1 MPTGPKPSTKTGSST
16 HKSPSSR
23 AGSST
28 TTGDASTEQ
37 QEVIDFLA
45 ATVPFDGIPH
55 DAAAAAA
62 MTMAVRYARRG
73 SVVVGAG
80 TRNDHLYLVRSGAVE
95 LHEGGTDFH
104 ARLGEGCFFAYP
116 SLLRGGERRTRNE
129 VRAIEDTLLYCL
141 PGDVFLRL
149 YKDQPAI
156 RRFFATAEADRL
168 RHALSLMGRGE
179 PAGFPPGEGQEQ
191 GQGQEQGGD
200 LTEAR
205 GFGLRLGDLVGRSPV
220 TAPSQTPLRQAAQVM
235 AQEKVSTLMVVDDG
249 RLTGIVSDKDIRSRA
264 VAEGLAYDTPLSAI
278 MTPEPVTLATGAPVM
293 DALVAMMERNFHH
306 VPVLAADGALA
317 GLVSSND
324 ILDTLTTTGLH
335 CMKAIARAETVA
347 AAVSAGA
354 GAASLIVDLSRAGLA
369 ATRILEI
376 RSAISAALHRRLV
389 HLAEVALGPPPVP
402 YAFQVFGSL
411 ARRDQT
417 GVSDQDNGL
426 ILSDDYDEN
435 THGDYF
441 RRLAAQISDGLNA
454 AGFVYCQGGIMATN
468 DRWRQPLAGWRRQFS
483 DWITAPEPKALMHA
497 TIFFDMDGLAGDLSL
512 VESLR
517 THALDMAAKNR
528 IFLAHMV
535 ENALT
540 AQVPLGFFRRFVL
553 TRDKEQGDTLDIKK
567 QGVMPLIDIVRVHAL
582 AHGIA
587 AVGTEARLDAL
598 AAAGALS
605 PQDVQDMKDTF
616 TLLSE
621 VRLQHQV
628 AQLAEGRPADN
639 RVDPDTLS
647 PLEREH
653 LRDAFSVI
661 RTHQDALSRSYA
673 GGLF

>member
-1 MPTGPKPSTKTGSST
+1 MPTGPKPSTKT
-16 HKSPSSR
+16 
-23 AGSST
+23 
-28 TTGDASTEQ
+28 DNASTEQ

-149 YKDQPAI
+149 YEDQPAI

-179 PAGFPPGEGQEQ
+179 PAGCPPGQRQEQRQEQDQGQEHE
-191 GQGQEQGGD
+191 QEQGGD

-205 GFGLRLGDLVGRSPV
+205 GFGLRLGDLVGRAPV

-235 AQEKVSTLMVVDDG
+235 AREKVSTLMVVDDG

-278 MTPEPVTLATGAPVM
+278 MTPEPVTLAAGAPVM

-389 HLAEVALGPPPVP
+389 HLAEAALGPPPVP

-426 ILSDDYDEN
+426 ILSDDYDED

-441 RRLAAQISDGLNA
+441 RRLATQISDGLNA

-512 VESLR
+512 VETLR
-517 THALDMAAKNR
+517 AHALDMAARNR

-661 RTHQDALSRSYA
+661 RTHQEALSRTYA